1 MGKCKGSNFK
11 NKLMDDILK
20 IVEQTTKNLELL
32 LEKNNQILNIL
43 AKDEPQK
50 ADEIM
55 RDVNETMSALKNN
68 DSQKINDL
76 MEKYANYTNQ

>member
-1 MGKCKGSNFK
+1 
-11 NKLMDDILK
+11 MDELLK

-32 LEKNNQILNIL
+32 LQKNNEILNIL

-55 RDVNETMSALKNN
+55 RDVNDTMNALKNN
-68 DSQKINDL
+68 DPQKINDL
-76 MEKYANYTNQ
+76 MEKYANNLTK